1 MLKKILIWGGVA
13 FLIFY
18 VATRPS
24 DAAGGVH
31 SLFSGLQ
38 TVGAGF
44 GDFVSGIL

>member
-24 DAAGGVH
+24 DASAGVH
-31 SLFSGLQ
+31 SLFGGLQ
-38 TVGAGF
+38 TVGSGF
-44 GDFVSGIL
+44 GDFVSGLL